1 MNTIQ
6 TKIINNKIPKDNAD
20 AQIDPEFLIL
30 FPGK

>member
-1 MNTIQ
+1 MITIQ
-6 TKIINNKIPKDNAD
+6 INNKIPKDNAD